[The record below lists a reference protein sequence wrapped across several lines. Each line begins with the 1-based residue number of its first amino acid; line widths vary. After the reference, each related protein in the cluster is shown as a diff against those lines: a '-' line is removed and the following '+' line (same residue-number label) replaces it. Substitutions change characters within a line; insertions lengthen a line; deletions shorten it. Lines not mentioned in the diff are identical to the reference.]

1 MHSNALRA
9 MTSKSVSQ
17 NCNHLFNETLQSCK
31 QERLGVSNAAMLT
44 RNVWKRQLKAN
55 TRWSAMRNLS
65 ASSSSDATEDMSLK
79 LSSKQTTLH
88 RASLSGLEELSG
100 VQLVSL
106 LMKLQELSDRDSN
119 SVLMKSMLEWNR
131 NDSLKLVMSE

>member
-1 MHSNALRA
+1 
-9 MTSKSVSQ
+9 
-17 NCNHLFNETLQSCK
+17 
-31 QERLGVSNAAMLT
+31 
-44 RNVWKRQLKAN
+44 
-55 TRWSAMRNLS
+55 MRNLS

-79 LSSKQTTLH
+79 LSNKQTTLH